1 MMKTFKILKA
11 ATSQDMNM
19 FKYSTKKNASKIQKI
34 LFPVMLFLLVCFS
47 IGFYAAMIGKNLYEV
62 NLSYILLTLFVFIVS
77 ILSFMQGIYKSQ
89 GILFEAKDNDLLFS
103 LPIKK
108 SQILFVRIF
117 KLILFQYI
125 YNLMFLLPAFA
136 VYIYFEHP
144 EVSFYLISLLEILL
158 IPIIPTVI
166 SSFIGYLVKL
176 LSSKF
181 KAQKIMQTILS
192 ILVFMMVFYFSFHI
206 EDYISDI
213 ANKANSI
220 NEFITS
226 IYYPVGLYIN
236 LINDFKLGDLVKL
249 LVVNLVPLLIFIW
262 LGAHYYFKII
272 FNSKV
277 TSKSKK
283 KEKYIIRKSS
293 VIKSLT
299 IKELKRYFSSPI
311 LMFNTAFGL
320 ILILILTIL
329 IVFKG
334 NAIFDDILASYNI
347 ETNLSL
353 PILFYFLVL
362 FSGAMT
368 SISSSSISLEGR
380 TINITKSLPVREE
393 SIINAK
399 ILMCMII
406 ELPFLLVSDL
416 IFIIFLKPKLVYAL
430 LIIILS
436 FVIVF
441 LNAVIGLIVNLK
453 YPKLNATNDT
463 EVVKQSISSM
473 VSVFI
478 GMALF
483 IGSIIIIVYLSK
495 YLSFDYLLV
504 GHILILIILSSIL
517 YGILLKY
524 GKVDYRNLNV

>member
-1 MMKTFKILKA
+1 MELIFTIFQNFFA
-11 ATSQDMNM
+11 
-19 FKYSTKKNASKIQKI
+19 
-34 LFPVMLFLLVCFS
+34 
-47 IGFYAAMIGKNLYEV
+47 
-62 NLSYILLTLFVFIVS
+62 FIV
-77 ILSFMQGIYKSQ
+77 
-89 GILFEAKDNDLLFS
+89 
-103 LPIKK
+103 
-108 SQILFVRIF
+108 
-117 KLILFQYI
+117 
-125 YNLMFLLPAFA
+125 
-136 VYIYFEHP
+136 
-144 EVSFYLISLLEILL
+144 
-158 IPIIPTVI
+158 
-166 SSFIGYLVKL
+166 
-176 LSSKF
+176 
-181 KAQKIMQTILS
+181 ILS
-192 ILVFMMVFYFSFHI
+192 ILVFMLVFYFSFHI

-277 TSKSKK
+277 ISKSKK
-283 KEKYIIRKSS
+283 KEQYIIRKSS
-293 VIKSLT
+293 AIKSLT

-320 ILILILTIL
+320 ILILIMTIL

-368 SISSSSISLEGR
+368 SISSSSISLEGK

-393 SIINAK
+393 SILNAK

-483 IGSIIIIVYLSK
+483 IGSIVLIVYLSK

-504 GHILILIILSSIL
+504 GHILILIILSGIL